1 MVGDGWRCD
10 ASDTRH
16 DDDAGSYDPSKFNA
30 VGRVHRF
37 HRSVTCVAGRTS
49 VSMDVRCRAETEG
62 GGQPLRVPGQIAFR
76 LHAAGGRPLE
86 LTFACGM
93 MASDHQSHFTPV
105 WQ

>member
-1 MVGDGWRCD
+1 MMVGDGWRCD

-16 DDDAGSYDPSKFNA
+16 ADESRYNA
-30 VGRVHRF
+30 AGRVHFF
-37 HRSVTCVAGRTS
+37 HRSVTCVAGRAS
-49 VSMDVRCRAETEG
+49 VSMDVRCRAETG
-62 GGQPLRVPGQIAFR
+62 GGGEPLRVRGQIAFQ

-93 MASDHQSHFTPV
+93 MESDYQYRFTPV